1 MVFAS
6 PRSMCESW
14 QRVRANGW
22 KDPND
27 RSVPGRSLRMKL
39 NNGSYEPKWFR
50 YDLPLSLRHYNSVH
64 PDDLSKVRPQQL
76 PASRKWGNGRAAVE
90 AHRYREHL

>member
-27 RSVPGRSLRMKL
+27 RSIPGRSLRTKL
-39 NNGSYEPKWFR
+39 NNGSYGRKWFR
-50 YDLPLSLRHYNSVH
+50 YDLPLSLLHYDALH
-64 PDDLSKVRPQQL
+64 PEDLSKVRPQQL
-76 PASRKWGNGRAAVE
+76 PASRK
-90 AHRYREHL
+90 